1 MKTNCIMIGAVFSV
15 SLFFCTTFSI
25 AQAAPTANEVQ
36 TGISTLYARDPL
48 AQSLCFRDGGYGS
61 LFQANE
67 VRNRCS
73 DINYNSY
80 NADAFTVGVEGGR
93 EGTIIDIG
101 TSAELQRKYK
111 YEETVG
117 NGQGFASIQIKDGKI
132 FILADRRAHT
142 TQELERSDALLKARP
157 SKDNWATVR
166 LGSIYLLR
174 TTDRNEKNYQQ
185 IVKLVVIAHVPN
197 KSVTFRWQVL

>member
-1 MKTNCIMIGAVFSV
+1 MKTNCIMLAAVLSV
-15 SLFFCTTFSI
+15 SLFFCPTFSM
-25 AQAAPTANEVQ
+25 AQAGPTAKEVK

-48 AQSLCFRDGGYGS
+48 AQFLCFRDGGYGGV
-61 LFQANE
+61 FYENE

-73 DINYNSY
+73 DLNYNSY
-80 NADAFTVGVEGGR
+80 NPDAFTVGFEGGR

-101 TSAELQRKYK
+101 TSTELQRKYK

-117 NGQGFASIQIKDGKI
+117 NGQGFASIQVKDGKI

-142 TQELERSDALLKARP
+142 TQELERSDALLKGRP
-157 SKDNWATVR
+157 SKDNWAPVK

-174 TTDRNEKNYQQ
+174 ITDRNEKSYQQ

-197 KSVTFRWQVL
+197 ESVTFRWQVL